1 MLFISALGWWKA
13 HTGEGDAM
21 QRQDTHAHH
30 DEAHEHNQGH
40 EHSHDGAHEHGHDH
54 DDHGHEHKHGEAY
67 EHDQGHEHGHE
78 HGHGGGLLGLL
89 SSIFHFHGHGD
100 QQQQL
105 AADAAMATEDGI
117 RTIWQ
122 ALGILG
128 ATTVLQVVIVVLSG
142 SVALLADTVHNLGD
156 ALNSIPLLIAFYLAR
171 RGATRRYT
179 YGFGKAEDVAGIFIV
194 LSIAFSAG
202 YIFWESFQKLLSP
215 APLTNLPWVAAA
227 AVIGFL
233 GNEGV
238 AWLQIRAGRRIGS
251 DAMIADGM
259 HARTDGLT
267 SLAVLL
273 AVLGTWLGFPIVD
286 PLIGLLIGVA
296 ILFITRDAAKTIW
309 YRLMDAVDP
318 AIVDKV
324 EREAAKVQGV
334 QQAHEV
340 RVRWLGHR
348 LHSELHI
355 VVDEDL
361 PTHASHAI
369 AEEVRHALLHALPGL
384 SLVSV
389 HVDPCGH
396 SGADHHAANAHHA
409 QQAQAGLKAQPAGQ
423 RP

>member
-1 MLFISALGWWKA
+1 M
-13 HTGEGDAM
+13 E
-21 QRQDTHAHH
+21 RRDTHAHQ
-30 DEAHEHNQGH
+30 DEHEHDGHAQSEHGHQHEGHGRGEGHGH
-40 EHSHDGAHEHGHDH
+40 EHEGYAQSEHGEGHGHEHEGQGHDHDGHGHDH
-54 DDHGHEHKHGEAY
+54 GH
-67 EHDQGHEHGHE
+67 D
-78 HGHGGGLLGLL
+78 HGGGLWGLI

-117 RTIWQ
+117 RTIWI

-128 ATTVLQVVIVVLSG
+128 ATTALQVVIVVLSG

-202 YIFWESFQKLLSP
+202 YIFWESFRKLLDP
-215 APLTNLPWVAAA
+215 APLTNLSWVAAA
-227 AVIGFL
+227 AFVGFL

-273 AVLGTWLGFPIVD
+273 AVLGTWLGFPIAD

-318 AIVDKV
+318 AIVEKV
-324 EREAAKVQGV
+324 ERAAAAVPGV
-334 QQAHEV
+334 QHAHDV

-369 AEEVRHALLHALPGL
+369 AEAVRHGLLHGLPGL

-423 RP
+423 GT

>member
-1 MLFISALGWWKA
+1 
-13 HTGEGDAM
+13 
-21 QRQDTHAHH
+21 
-30 DEAHEHNQGH
+30 
-40 EHSHDGAHEHGHDH
+40 
-54 DDHGHEHKHGEAY
+54 
-67 EHDQGHEHGHE
+67 
-78 HGHGGGLLGLL
+78 
-89 SSIFHFHGHGD
+89 
-100 QQQQL
+100 
-105 AADAAMATEDGI
+105 MATEDGI
-117 RTIWQ
+117 RTIWL

-128 ATTVLQVVIVVLSG
+128 ITTVLQVVIVLLSG

-215 APLTNLPWVAAA
+215 EPLTNLPWVAAA
-227 AVIGFL
+227 ALIGFL

-251 DAMIADGM
+251 DALIADGM

-273 AVLGTWLGFPIVD
+273 AVFGTWLGFPIVD
-286 PLIGLLIGVA
+286 PLIGLLIGVV
-296 ILFITRDAAKTIW
+296 ILFITRDAVKTIW

-318 AIVDKV
+318 AITEQI
-324 EREAAKVQGV
+324 ERAAAAVPGV
-334 QQAHEV
+334 QQAHDV
-340 RVRWLGHR
+340 RARWLGHR

-369 AEEVRHALLHALPGL
+369 AEEVRHRLLHELPGL

-396 SGADHHAANAHHA
+396 SGVDHHAMNAHHER
-409 QQAQAGLKAQPAGQ
+409 QAQAGLKAQPAGQ

>member
-1 MLFISALGWWKA
+1 M
-13 HTGEGDAM
+13 E
-21 QRQDTHAHH
+21 RRDTHAHH
-30 DEAHEHNQGH
+30 DEAHRHDEHD
-40 EHSHDGAHEHGHDH
+40 HSDHGHDH
-54 DDHGHEHKHGEAY
+54 DEHDHDEHDHDEHDHG
-67 EHDQGHEHGHE
+67 EHGHSHDEHDHDEHDHGE
-78 HGHGGGLLGLL
+78 HGHSHGGGVWGLL
-89 SSIFHFHGHGD
+89 SSVFHFHGHGD

-105 AADAAMATEDGI
+105 AADAAMATEEGI
-117 RTIWQ
+117 KTIWL

-128 ATTVLQVVIVVLSG
+128 LTTALQVVIVALSG

-215 APLTNLPWVAAA
+215 APLTNLLWVAAA
-227 AVIGFL
+227 ALIGFL

-324 EREAAKVQGV
+324 EQAAAKVPGV
-334 QQAHEV
+334 QQAHDV

-369 AEEVRHALLHALPGL
+369 AEEVRHALLHTLPGL

-396 SGADHHAANAHHA
+396 SGADHHATNAHHA

-423 RP
+423 GS